1 MPPSCHNGKWLTV
14 ALAKETRLDTLKH
27 ALKIAVTVM
36 IGMLAAYALWQL
48 YDYYTYA
55 PQTRDGMVR
64 ADVVSLAPDVS
75 GSVATVLVHEDQSV
89 RRGQLLFVIDR
100 ARLANAVDQ
109 DRAAV
114 ALAQATLSAAQR
126 KDQRGRLMT
135 GIISAQD
142 QDDRATAVAEAS
154 ARLDQAVADLGLAQI
169 NLDGAEVVA
178 PVNGIVTNFSLR
190 PGDYA
195 TAGQP
200 VMALVDSDSYYVD
213 GYFEETKLAN
223 IYVGARVTIRLM
235 GEPRTLSGHV
245 VGLSAGIDDAAPSAS
260 GSLLANVSPT
270 FSWIR
275 LAQRIPV
282 RIAIDH
288 APPGVALIA
297 GRTAS
302 VTLDGTDDSQ
312 HPQGQ

>member
-1 MPPSCHNGKWLTV
+1 
-14 ALAKETRLDTLKH
+14 
-27 ALKIAVTVM
+27 
-36 IGMLAAYALWQL
+36 
-48 YDYYTYA
+48 
-55 PQTRDGMVR
+55 
-64 ADVVSLAPDVS
+64 
-75 GSVATVLVHEDQSV
+75 
-89 RRGQLLFVIDR
+89 
-100 ARLANAVDQ
+100 
-109 DRAAV
+109 
-114 ALAQATLSAAQR
+114 
-126 KDQRGRLMT
+126 
-135 GIISAQD
+135 
-142 QDDRATAVAEAS
+142 
-154 ARLDQAVADLGLAQI
+154 
-169 NLDGAEVVA
+169 
-178 PVNGIVTNFSLR
+178 
-190 PGDYA
+190 
-195 TAGQP
+195 
-200 VMALVDSDSYYVD
+200 MALVDSDSYYVD